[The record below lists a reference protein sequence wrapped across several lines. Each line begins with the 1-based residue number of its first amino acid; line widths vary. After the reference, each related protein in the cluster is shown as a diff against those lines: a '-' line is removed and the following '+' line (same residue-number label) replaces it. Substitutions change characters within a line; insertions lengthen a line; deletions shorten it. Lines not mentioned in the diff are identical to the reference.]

1 MTIIWTNLVDPES
14 LTLYTKIL
22 PQNSLDSR
30 KEIFKYFYHKWAT
43 LFNGAESFEQI
54 VNTLSTGPMWNQEKI
69 AQAVSEMKT
78 FKNYTIFIHV
88 YSPEARTDNPQGT
101 KVWL

>member
-1 MTIIWTNLVDPES
+1 MGIG
-14 LTLYTKIL
+14 
-22 PQNSLDSR
+22 
-30 KEIFKYFYHKWAT
+30 AT

-54 VNTLSTGPMWNQEKI
+54 VNNFSTGPMWNREKI

-88 YSPEARTDNPQGT
+88 YSQEARTDNPQGT
-101 KVWL
+101 KFWL

>member
-1 MTIIWTNLVDPES
+1 MGIAAI
-14 LTLYTKIL
+14 
-22 PQNSLDSR
+22 
-30 KEIFKYFYHKWAT
+30 

-54 VNTLSTGPMWNQEKI
+54 VNTLSTSPMWNREKI

-88 YSPEARTDNPQGT
+88 YSPEASSDKPQGT
-101 KVWL
+101 KFWL